1 MIFKSTHVKTLVNIY
16 SNKCILKGNT
26 TQKNFRSFLIRSL
39 HDTST
44 SSETI
49 SLENQLK
56 GVFKFKNSNI
66 CNWIVEVSNINYCLI
81 FRKCYLIFNG

>member
-1 MIFKSTHVKTLVNIY
+1 MKTLVNIY
-16 SNKCILKGNT
+16 NNKCILKGNT